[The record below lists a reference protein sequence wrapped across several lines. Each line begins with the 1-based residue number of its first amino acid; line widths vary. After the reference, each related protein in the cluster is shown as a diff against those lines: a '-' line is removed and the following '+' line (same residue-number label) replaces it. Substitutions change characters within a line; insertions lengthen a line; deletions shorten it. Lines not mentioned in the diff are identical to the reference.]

1 MTHLVYNPW
10 VALAFYGAFA
20 VFALL
25 ATRRREGIA
34 QIGIMLMLCWLVSNV
49 LWFFF
54 PLEWRPAVFPIL
66 DVLFALTAA
75 KARVET
81 GSRVPLVLIGLSI
94 MAISASTAISISGT
108 GSWQRVATYE
118 LSLNIIFVLQ
128 CAIVGGWG
136 IADAVARVGGVWH
149 GSYRVR
155 RASEPFRSEEAP

>member
-1 MTHLVYNPW
+1 MMLYNPW
-10 VALAFYGAFA
+10 LALAFYGSCAL
-20 VFALL
+20 FALL
-25 ATRRREGIA
+25 ATWRKEGIG
-34 QIGIMLMLCWLVSNV
+34 QLGVMLMLCWVASNV

-75 KARVET
+75 KARMET
-81 GSRVPLVLIGLSI
+81 DSRVPLALIALSI
-94 MAISASTAISISGT
+94 MAISASTAISILGV
-108 GSWQRVATYE
+108 GSWQRVAAYE

-136 IADAVARVGGVWH
+136 IADAVARAGGVWH